1 MTPVILCIISAVD
14 DFKTVKTSKLDMVA
28 KEELDQIDL
37 DMGLCDDDDEEC
49 MYRAASQ
56 DLNDI

>member
-1 MTPVILCIISAVD
+1 MMQVNRDVILAAD

-37 DMGLCDDDDEEC
+37 DMGLG
-49 MYRAASQ
+49 
-56 DLNDI
+56 NDSDS

>member
-1 MTPVILCIISAVD
+1 MPVIFIIISAVD

-49 MYRAASQ
+49 KYRASQ

>member
-1 MTPVILCIISAVD
+1 MMQVNSYVILAAD

-37 DMGLCDDDDEEC
+37 DMGLG
-49 MYRAASQ
+49 
-56 DLNDI
+56 NDSDS

>member
-1 MTPVILCIISAVD
+1 MTQVNIFLNVAAD

-37 DMGLCDDDDEEC
+37 DMGLG
-49 MYRAASQ
+49 
-56 DLNDI
+56 NDTDSN